1 MLGPG
6 PSRLSPD
13 PNRRRSAHRLLDAL
27 RLRVSRAEALP
38 QLAALGMVCGLISGV
53 VIILLR
59 LVIESSQSAFLPGGN
74 PENYEALGT
83 AARVL
88 LPLAGGLALGVLFQL
103 IPAAARHTGV
113 VHVMERL
120 YYHQGRL
127 PWRNAAVQF
136 AGAAIGIVTGHSI
149 GREGPAIHLGA
160 ASGSLPGQWLGLPNN
175 SLRVLTGCG
184 VAAAIA
190 AMFNTPLAGVVFAM
204 EVVMME
210 YTVVGFAPVILSAVG
225 ATALSR
231 LVYGPE
237 PSFQVPVLQLGSLLE
252 LPYIVLLGVAIGA
265 LGALFVAVLRLFA
278 TRFAFLPV
286 WVRMTLAGALV
297 GLLAIPAPQVMSIGY
312 DTVNAALLGEL
323 AFGVLALV
331 AACKLLA
338 TAGCV
343 GLGVPGGLIG
353 PVLFVGAVAG
363 AALGL
368 VGQALAPTAASSS
381 GFYALLGMGAMMAGT
396 LQSPLAAL
404 TAILEL
410 TGNPHTILPGMLAVI
425 AATITARSLFRQP
438 SVYHALLRARGLDLR
453 HDPVAQSLR
462 ATGVGAV
469 MEESVAALP
478 RNPGRERAQ
487 AALASNPAWI
497 VVQEEG
503 NVTVVLAALDL
514 ARALAEDPLA
524 DTLDLLAIPAQRLQA
539 AAIDLQAS
547 LQEAFEQLEATD
559 VESLY
564 VSGRKPDGSEHVYG
578 VLTRERIEHSYRYR

>member
-1 MLGPG
+1 LPDHSNWS
-6 PSRLSPD
+6 PSTQS
-13 PNRRRSAHRLLDAL
+13 LLDRL

-38 QLAALGMVCGLISGV
+38 QLAALGIVCGLLSGA
-53 VIILLR
+53 VILALR
-59 LVIESSQSAFLPGGN
+59 WVIETTQAGFLPGAD
-74 PENYEALGT
+74 PENYEALDAVT
-83 AARVL
+83 RFL
-88 LPLAGGLALGVLFQL
+88 LPLAGGLLLGMLFHFM
-103 IPAAARHTGV
+103 PAAARHTGV

-127 PWRNAAVQF
+127 PLRNALLQF
-136 AGAAIGIVTGHSI
+136 VGAALSIITGQSV

-190 AMFNTPLAGVVFAM
+190 AMFNTPLAGVIFAM

-210 YTVVGFAPVILSAVG
+210 YTVIGFAPVILSAVG

-237 PSFQVPVLQLGSLLE
+237 PAFEIPVLQLGSLLE
-252 LPYIVLLGVAIGA
+252 LPYIVLLGIVVGA
-265 LGALFVAVLRLFA
+265 LGALFVAVMRGFA
-278 TRFAFLPV
+278 TRFSFLPV
-286 WVRMTLAGALV
+286 WARLTLAGALV
-297 GLLAIPAPQVMSIGY
+297 GVLALPAPQIMSIGY

-323 AFGVLALV
+323 AFSALLLI

-368 VGQALAPTAASSS
+368 LGHALAPGAASSS
-381 GFYALLGMGAMMAGT
+381 GLYALLGMGAMMAGS
-396 LQSPLAAL
+396 LQAPLAAL

-410 TGNPHTILPGMLAVI
+410 TGNPHAILPGMLAVI
-425 AATITARSLFRQP
+425 AATITARSLLRQP
-438 SVYHALLRARGLDLR
+438 SVYHALLRARGLDIR

-469 MEESVAALP
+469 MDTQVATLERSTPLVAA
-478 RNPGRERAQ
+478 R
-487 AALASNPAWI
+487 AALESNPAWI
-497 VVQEEG
+497 M
-503 NVTVVLAALDL
+503 VLEDDAITAVLPAVDL
-514 ARALAEDPLA
+514 ARALADDTQSDPI
-524 DTLDLLAIPAQRLQA
+524 DLLAIPGQRLSV

-547 LQEAFEQLEATD
+547 LQEAFEQLESAN
-559 VESLY
+559 VEALY
-564 VSGRKPDGSEHVYG
+564 VARRVATGIEQVYG
-578 VLTRERIEHSYRYR
+578 VLTRERIERSYRVR